1 MKKHDLSNVMHRAWV
16 ITRATGASFA
26 EALSESWGIYRL
38 IRSMRQGVTRF
49 AYLKTDGTI
58 RHAVGTLNGITSTL
72 KGDQTAKNNPKTVRY
87 YDVEANGWR
96 SFKTENF
103 VAVTLAS

>member
-1 MKKHDLSNVMHRAWV
+1 MKTIDLSNVMRRAWV
-16 ITRATGASFA
+16 IARATGASFA
-26 EALSESWGIYRL
+26 EALSESWSIYRL
-38 IRSMRQGVTRF
+38 IRSMRQGVARF

-58 RHAVGTLNGITSTL
+58 RHAAGTLRGITSTL
-72 KGDQTAKNNPKTVRY
+72 KGDQTADNNPKTVRY

-103 VAVTLAS
+103 LPISFVN